1 MSTSSDSPDP
11 RQRLLHERDI
21 RLLTSPV
28 TLAALG
34 ALLASGAAAAG
45 WNTITQTQL
54 FEWCHAAHGA
64 NVHRAIDLV
73 FATGLMAFVIPLASI
88 SRTLLLCAMLLEVA
102 ALSIALAL
110 VADDSATYSG
120 NHCPSFMPEFFAGS
134 FEVETMRAGV
144 GYLYFLWGAV
154 LAVLVLQF
162 GRVLRQPNRST
173 PGLKLALLD
182 PLRLEAK
189 QLRRRIHSRH
199 RPRTWR
205 QGW

>member
-1 MSTSSDSPDP
+1 
-11 RQRLLHERDI
+11 
-21 RLLTSPV
+21 LLTSPV

-45 WNTITQTQL
+45 WNTITRTQL

-73 FATGLMAFVIPLASI
+73 FAAGLMALVIPLASV
-88 SRTLLLCAMLLEVA
+88 SRRLLLCALLLEVTV
-102 ALSIALAL
+102 LGVALAL
-110 VADDSATYSG
+110 VADDSATYVG
-120 NHCPSFMPEFFAGS
+120 NHCPPFMPEFFPGS
-134 FEVETMRAGV
+134 FQVETIRAGV
-144 GYLYFLWGAV
+144 GYLYVLWGAA
-154 LAVLVLQF
+154 LAVLVVQF

-189 QLRRRIHSRH
+189 QLRQRIRSRH